1 MGFAGAGSSWCWQV
15 RSRRLESGVRAAPT
29 VTVDAVQAP
38 AWVEQGEQR
47 LPLLAGQL
55 LHNRDQ
61 VVTSRRRGC
70 CCGCRKA
77 ARSSLAKMPACAWT
91 RSASARAACLRRPSM
106 LRAARSVSPPA
117 SSTVFQNR
125 RAVNVRIAT
134 VTAGIRGTDL
144 WGSADAERDLVCLIE
159 GRITVT
165 HPEAEPVQMSEP
177 LSFYVAPKGQA
188 PKPVA
193 AVDPDQLAKWAL
205 ETELQSQA
213 PTFRQHGRWKVS
225 LGTLGSEDEAW
236 RFTTRC
242 AQPLPDPHPTAG
254 GARRRLSLR
263 TAGAATG
270 HACRRRG
277 PGSSLA
283 AGTRAGVAALRWFAG
298 APAGGGASPGD
309 VTSAA
314 DAQQSGAR
322 VAS

>member
-1 MGFAGAGSSWCWQV
+1 MKAGSGKETWVLLARWFQLVLAGCALGGLS
-15 RSRRLESGVRAAPT
+15 LGVRAAPT

-38 AWVEQGEQR
+38 AWVERGEQR

-55 LHNRDQ
+55 LHNRDR
-61 VVTSRRRGC
+61 VVTGPQARVLLRLSEGSAVKLGENASLRMDALGQREGGVFTAAFDVARGAFRFTT
-70 CCGCRKA
+70 GLFNR
-77 ARSSLAKMPACAWT
+77 
-91 RSASARAACLRRPSM
+91 
-106 LRAARSVSPPA
+106 
-117 SSTVFQNR
+117 FQNR

-225 LGTLGSEDEAW
+225 LGTLGSEDEALALYD
-236 RFTTRC
+236 RVR
-242 AQPLPDPHPTAG
+242 
-254 GARRRLSLR
+254 
-263 TAGAATG
+263 
-270 HACRRRG
+270 
-277 PGSSLA
+277 A
-283 AGTRAGVAALRWFAG
+283 AGYPVRIRPQAARDGGYRYVLLVPQLATRADAEALAVRLRLELGLASPRALR
-298 APAGGGASPGD
+298 
-309 VTSAA
+309 
-314 DAQQSGAR
+314 
-322 VAS
+322 